1 MFRLVVG
8 PRRTTHWHDSNVLRH
23 VLLAHEVA
31 HVVFVADGV
40 LVVVLLLL
48 LLLLLFDL
56 VQLRMGKLLNLPEHV
71 DQASVGRLDCQASE
85 LLLHLHSHACSPAA
99 HLIIYQ
105 LHVLLSRF
113 LSCEVLL

>member
-1 MFRLVVG
+1 MFRLVVS
-8 PRRTTHWHDSNVLRH
+8 RDATHWHDSNVLCH
-23 VLLAHEVA
+23 VLFAHEVT

-40 LVVVLLLL
+40 FVVVLLL

-56 VQLRMGKLLNLPEHV
+56 VQLRMGKLLNLPQHV

-85 LLLHLHSHACSPAA
+85 LLLHLQSHARSPAA

-105 LHVLLSRF
+105 LHVLLSF
-113 LSCEVLL
+113 LLSCKVLL

>member
-8 PRRTTHWHDSNVLRH
+8 PHRTTHWHDSNVLRH

-40 LVVVLLLL
+40 LVVVRR

-56 VQLRMGKLLNLPEHV
+56 VQLRMSKLLDLPEHV

-85 LLLHLHSHACSPAA
+85 LLLHLRSHACSPAA
-99 HLIIYQ
+99 NLIIYQ

-113 LSCEVLL
+113 LSCEFLL

>member
-1 MFRLVVG
+1 MFRLVVSPG
-8 PRRTTHWHDSNVLRH
+8 RATHWHDSNVLRH

-40 LVVVLLLL
+40 VVVVLLL

-56 VQLRMGKLLNLPEHV
+56 VQLRMSKLLNLPQHV
-71 DQASVGRLDCQASE
+71 DEASVGRLDCQASE

>member
-1 MFRLVVG
+1 MFRLVVSPG
-8 PRRTTHWHDSNVLRH
+8 WATHWHDSNVLRH

-31 HVVFVADGV
+31 HVVLVADGV
-40 LVVVLLLL
+40 FVVVLLLL

-56 VQLRMGKLLNLPEHV
+56 VQLRMSELVNLPQHV

-105 LHVLLSRF
+105 LHVLLSLF
-113 LSCEVLL
+113 LSC